1 MSWSFGRFLIRA
13 NMRRIKALGRQV
25 SEDMKGKEVKKRG
38 RSSVSNSVRN
48 RSGVPVPTPTPYEA
62 KRRGAPEVPRGSTGG
77 KETTRIRTVEEET
90 LRVRYEGEED
100 PPVDQREEAYAGVG
114 ELSAVIKKIVYWTN
128 QTQVQEVLWHAIEHE
143 KDRYVRHILE
153 TVLAQVERTPEPEV

>member
-25 SEDMKGKEVKKRG
+25 TKDMKGVEVEKRG
-38 RSSVSNSVRN
+38 RRNVSNRVRN
-48 RSGVPVPTPTPYEA
+48 SSSVPVPTATPYRA
-62 KRRGAPEVPRGSTGG
+62 KRRGAPEVPRGGTGG
-77 KETTRIRTVEEET
+77 KETTRIRKVEEEV

-100 PPVDQREEAYAGVG
+100 PEVDQREEAYAGVG
-114 ELSAVIKKIVYWTN
+114 ELSAVIKKIVYWIN

-143 KDRYVRHILE
+143 KDRYVRHVLE
-153 TVLAQVERTPEPEV
+153 TVLAQVERTPEPDV